1 MISAEAKG
9 TPSAESLLPSQRIK
23 VPSKA
28 IQNYLGLV
36 DTGTF
41 SSLINKEVVEF
52 SSFGMKLSKFGIK
65 WTAQAG
71 SFETDGVVTI
81 ENYFSPQFTNKRK
94 ISSDFHMFQK
104 HSKDTYD
111 LILDRDILTK
121 IGFNILYDTNKF
133 MWQDIQVDMVPR
145 GHWSKGNISAFWRN
159 FKVEQQE
166 EINLAVIKPAEYKE
180 VNITAVTETQQH
192 LTLIKRNTLRSVLTK
207 FPQVFKGERGHYNGP
222 PIHL

>member
-1 MISAEAKG
+1 
-9 TPSAESLLPSQRIK
+9 
-23 VPSKA
+23 
-28 IQNYLGLV
+28 
-36 DTGTF
+36 
-41 SSLINKEVVEF
+41 
-52 SSFGMKLSKFGIK
+52 MKLSKSGIK

-192 LTLIKRNTLRSVLTK
+192 LTLIRSVLTK